1 MQTRFSSRTLHSYA
15 RLVPQWTAACPS
27 PFQWLCSRETRCR
40 PAVRSHAALYQS
52 LPAPCTA
59 MYLHNTT
66 FSCASA
72 LKISKPVHHIVYAFM
87 EKFWRLNRCASGF
100 RLVHVRACSYL
111 QTSLQWDSCQPGA
124 STCRSL
130 KSWARHC
137 RCSPARCRLW
147 YPDERSCCHATISR
161 QCIGII

>member
-1 MQTRFSSRTLHSYA
+1 MQTRFSSRTLYSYA

-72 LKISKPVHHIVYAFM
+72 LKISKPVHHIVYIRIHGETFDDCIAV
-87 EKFWRLNRCASGF
+87 LQGF
-100 RLVHVRACSYL
+100 DSYMCVHVATCKRLCSGIHASQARRRAEVWNL
-111 QTSLQWDSCQPGA
+111 
-124 STCRSL
+124 
-130 KSWARHC
+130 
-137 RCSPARCRLW
+137 
-147 YPDERSCCHATISR
+147 EHATVGVHQHVVAFDIPMNDLVVML
-161 QCIGII
+161 QLAANA